1 MSEKDRKPFASK
13 HDHKPPEQIDPLIRT
28 ALEPNAAKGELPCAV
43 AFRLADELQ
52 KPPSEIGEAADA
64 LGIRLVKCQMGLFG
78 YAPEK
83 KIVKAAAAVDPG
95 LEDAIRGRLER
106 GRLPCR
112 AAWSLAESF
121 KMPRLAVSAACEAL
135 GIKVKPCQLGA
146 F

>member
-1 MSEKDRKPFASK
+1 MTEKARKPFAAK
-13 HDHKPPEQIDPLIRT
+13 HGHRPPEQIDPEIRKS
-28 ALEPNAAKGELPCAV
+28 LERNAGKGELPCAV

-52 KPPSEIGEAADA
+52 KPPSEIGEAADL

-83 KIVKAAAAVDPG
+83 KIVQAAAVVVPG
-95 LEDAIRGRLER
+95 LEDAIRGRLEN

-112 AAWSLAESF
+112 AAWSLAEAF
-121 KMPRLAVSAACEAL
+121 KMSRMEVSAACEAL